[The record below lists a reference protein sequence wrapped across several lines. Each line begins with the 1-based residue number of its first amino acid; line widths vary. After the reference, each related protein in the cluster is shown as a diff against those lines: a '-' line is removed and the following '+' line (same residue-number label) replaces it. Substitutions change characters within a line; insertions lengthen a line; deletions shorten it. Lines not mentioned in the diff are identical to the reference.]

1 MEEQILKLC
10 KRLNK
15 FTLENLEILSEIPK
29 TELLPILS
37 KFVDENKLIKQENEY
52 LFQKSKLSVQK
63 YSIFKTYPAIIN
75 DIVLRCF
82 CENINSIKASN
93 IANIGENQIQS
104 FYTIFRTLIYQRQK
118 QKLDFYYLKS
128 PQKARHRK
136 FFNQEVYLYL
146 YCNQIFVSENLL
158 KSSEDKTFS
167 KDQKAEFTTIYCY
180 LSRNLTHNKMAT
192 NLNYKIAETL
202 WRRKREFKDL
212 YYDLKLLAGF

>member
-15 FTLENLEILSEIPK
+15 FMLENLEILSEVPK
-29 TELLPILS
+29 AELLPILS

-52 LFQKSKLSVQK
+52 LFQKSKVPVQK

-82 CENINSIKASN
+82 CENINSIKTSH
-93 IANIGENQIQS
+93 IVNIGEDQVQKI
-104 FYTIFRTLIYQRQK
+104 YTIFRILIYNRQK

-136 FFNQEVYLYL
+136 FFDTEVYLYF
-146 YCNQIFVSENLL
+146 YFNQIFVSENIL
-158 KSSEDKTFS
+158 KSKNDRIFS
-167 KDQKAEFTTIYCY
+167 SKEKAEFTTIYCY
-180 LSRNLTHNKMAT
+180 LSRNLTHNTNAN

-202 WRRKREFKDL
+202 WRRKRGFKDL
-212 YYDLKLLAGF
+212 YFDLKSLVQH

>member
-1 MEEQILKLC
+1 MSI
-10 KRLNK
+10 
-15 FTLENLEILSEIPK
+15 
-29 TELLPILS
+29 
-37 KFVDENKLIKQENEY
+37 FVDENKLIKQENEY
-52 LFQKSKLSVQK
+52 LFQKSKVSVQK

-82 CENINSIKASN
+82 CENINSIKASH
-93 IANIGENQIQS
+93 IVNIGENQIQS
-104 FYTIFRTLIYQRQK
+104 FYTIFRTLIYQKQK

-167 KDQKAEFTTIYCY
+167 KDQKAKFTTIYCY

>member
-1 MEEQILKLC
+1 MEDQILKLC

-29 TELLPILS
+29 AELLPILS
-37 KFVDENKLIKQENEY
+37 KFVDESKLIKQENEY
-52 LFQKSKLSVQK
+52 VFKKNKVSVQK

-82 CENINSIKASN
+82 CENINSIKASH
-93 IANIGENQIQS
+93 IVNIGEDQVQKI
-104 FYTIFRTLIYQRQK
+104 YTIFRTLIYQRQK

-128 PQKARHRK
+128 PQKARYRK

-167 KDQKAEFTTIYCY
+167 KDQKAKFTTIYCY
-180 LSRNLTHNKMAT
+180 LLRNLTHNKMAT
-192 NLNYKIAETL
+192 NLNYKIAE
-202 WRRKREFKDL
+202 EAF
-212 YYDLKLLAGF
+212 LKALPVSGARCAVGIKK

>member
-1 MEEQILKLC
+1 MEDQILKLC

-29 TELLPILS
+29 AELLPILS
-37 KFVDENKLIKQENEY
+37 KFVNENKLIKQEIEY
-52 LFQKSKLSVQK
+52 LFQKCNVSVQK

-104 FYTIFRTLIYQRQK
+104 FYTIFRTLIYQKQK

-136 FFNQEVYLYL
+136 FFNQGVYLYL

-180 LSRNLTHNKMAT
+180 LSRNLTHNKMAA
-192 NLNYKIAETL
+192 NLNCKIAETL

-212 YYDLKLLAGF
+212 YYDLKLLAGL

>member
-10 KRLNK
+10 KRLKK

-52 LFQKSKLSVQK
+52 VFQKSKLPAQK

-82 CENINSIKASN
+82 CENINSIKTSH
-93 IANIGENQIQS
+93 IVNIGEDQVQN

-136 FFNQEVYLYL
+136 F
-146 YCNQIFVSENLL
+146 LL
-158 KSSEDKTFS
+158 FKISTKS
-167 KDQKAEFTTIYCY
+167 
-180 LSRNLTHNKMAT
+180 
-192 NLNYKIAETL
+192 TL
-202 WRRKREFKDL
+202 
-212 YYDLKLLAGF
+212 

>member
-29 TELLPILS
+29 PKLLPILS
-37 KFVDENKLIKQENEY
+37 KFVDENKLTKQENEY
-52 LFQKSKLSVQK
+52 VFKKNKVSVQK

-82 CENINSIKASN
+82 CENINSIKASH
-93 IANIGENQIQS
+93 IVNIGEDQVQKI
-104 FYTIFRTLIYQRQK
+104 YTIFRTLIYQRQK

-128 PQKARHRK
+128 PQKARYRK
-136 FFNQEVYLYL
+136 FFNQEVL

-167 KDQKAEFTTIYCY
+167 KDQKAKFTTIYCY

-202 WRRKREFKDL
+202 WRRKLEFKDL

>member
-1 MEEQILKLC
+1 MEDQILKLC

-29 TELLPILS
+29 AELLSILS

-52 LFQKSKLSVQK
+52 VFQKNKVPVQN
-63 YSIFKTYPAIIN
+63 YSIFKNYPAIIN

-82 CENINSIKASN
+82 CENIHSN
-93 IANIGENQIQS
+93 KTYNIVNIGEDQVQKI
-104 FYTIFRTLIYQRQK
+104 YTIFRTLIYQRQK

-146 YCNQIFVSENLL
+146 YSNQIFVSENLL

-167 KDQKAEFTTIYCY
+167 LEQKAEFTTIYCY
-180 LSRNLTHNKMAT
+180 LLRNLTHNTIAY

-212 YYDLKLLAGF
+212 YYDLKMLVGA

>member
-29 TELLPILS
+29 AELLSILS

-52 LFQKSKLSVQK
+52 LFQKSKISVQK

-82 CENINSIKASN
+82 CENINSIKTSH
-93 IANIGENQIQS
+93 IVNIGEDQVQKI
-104 FYTIFRTLIYQRQK
+104 YTIFRTLIYNRQK

-146 YCNQIFVSENLL
+146 YSNQIFVSENLL
-158 KSSEDKTFS
+158 KSSKDKTFS
-167 KDQKAEFTTIYCY
+167 LEQKAEFTTIYCY
-180 LSRNLTHNKMAT
+180 LLRNLTHNTMAN

-212 YYDLKLLAGF
+212 YYDLKMLVGA

>member
-37 KFVDENKLIKQENEY
+37 EFVDKNKLIKQENEY
-52 LFQKSKLSVQK
+52 VFQKSRLSVQK

-104 FYTIFRTLIYQRQK
+104 FYTIFRTLIYQKQK
-118 QKLDFYYLKS
+118 QKLDFYYQKKRNKRYKS
-128 PQKARHRK
+128 WD
-136 FFNQEVYLYL
+136 
-146 YCNQIFVSENLL
+146 NLL
-158 KSSEDKTFS
+158 
-167 KDQKAEFTTIYCY
+167 
-180 LSRNLTHNKMAT
+180 
-192 NLNYKIAETL
+192 
-202 WRRKREFKDL
+202 
-212 YYDLKLLAGF
+212 G

>member
-15 FTLENLEILSEIPK
+15 FKLKHLEILSEVPK
-29 TELLPILS
+29 AELLPILS
-37 KFVDENKLIKQENEY
+37 KFFDENKLIKQENEY

-82 CENINSIKASN
+82 CENINSIKTSH
-93 IANIGENQIQS
+93 IVNIGEDQVQKI
-104 FYTIFRTLIYQRQK
+104 YTIFRTLIYQRQK
-118 QKLDFYYLKS
+118 QNLDFYYLKS

-146 YCNQIFVSENLL
+146 YSNQIFVSENLL

-167 KDQKAEFTTIYCY
+167 TAQKVEFTTIYCY

-192 NLNYKIAETL
+192 NLNCKIAETL